1 MSEPN
6 RCHACYHGFSGWWCD
21 NCDTWPCRCVP
32 QEGDDASQEEAVP
45 EEAVSVAEGGTGGV
59 APDAVD
65 AAGVHGVPVRQA
77 QDADVASEQEAA
89 RVAGID
95 HDPVSCIVAELQ
107 RAGAGAAI
115 VAHGGSLDAEVRG
128 MLADGYVLGETV
140 YLHGKRIRYLVKPEV
155 SGE

>member
-1 MSEPN
+1 MSTPN
-6 RCHACYHGFSGWWCD
+6 KCHACYNSFSGWWCD

-32 QEGDDASQEEAVP
+32 QEGDDAPQEEAVP
-45 EEAVSVAEGGTGGV
+45 EEGVSVAEGGESGA
-59 APDAVD
+59 APDAAD

-77 QDADVASEQEAA
+77 QDTDVAPEQEAA
-89 RVAGID
+89 RVAD

-115 VAHGGSLDAEVRG
+115 VAHEGSLDVEVRG
-128 MLADGYVLGETV
+128 MLADGFVLGETV

-155 SGE
+155 PNE